1 VVLHWRFAAAQ
12 PQNVGGYQVQLAL
25 IDHLAQSWPAAP
37 EFLAYRPPEWDSGS
51 EAISWHRVSL
61 PAEAPLGYYQVALR
75 LVDGQTNTPLSEW
88 AVLAPSE
95 PVSSVHTEPLV
106 SFGDALRLL
115 DAETYLE
122 GAAGSE
128 RLVVELLLDTTARL
142 PESYT
147 LFLHALDIDGER
159 IGQRDSPTGSGLYPT
174 DAWQPRQPFR
184 DVYRVPIDV
193 AGARRPYRVA
203 LGFYDVETGERL
215 PAYSPDGSRLLE
227 DRLVLEVQ
235 AGAANPP

>member
-1 VVLHWRFAAAQ
+1 
-12 PQNVGGYQVQLAL
+12 
-25 IDHLAQSWPAAP
+25 
-37 EFLAYRPPEWDSGS
+37 
-51 EAISWHRVSL
+51 L
-61 PAEAPLGYYQVALR
+61 PDEAPLGYYQVAVR

-95 PVSSVHTEPLV
+95 PVSSVQTEPLA

-115 DAETYLE
+115 DAEAHLE
-122 GAAGSE
+122 EPAGSE
-128 RLVVELLLDTTARL
+128 RLVVELLLDTTAQM

-174 DAWQPRQPFR
+174 DAWQPGQPFR

-193 AGARRPYRVA
+193 AGAQQPYSVA
-203 LGFYDVETGERL
+203 LGFYAVQTGERL
-215 PAYSPDGSRLLE
+215 PAYSPDGSRLPE
-227 DRLVLEVQ
+227 DQLVLEVQ
-235 AGAANPP
+235 MGAVSPP